1 MQKQEFRAAV
11 SLSAVF
17 SVRLLG
23 LFMIYPVFAAYA
35 RNLSGASPYLIG
47 EALGIYGLT
56 QGLLQIP
63 FGLLSDRLGRKV
75 MIVLGL
81 LLFAAGSAIAALS
94 GSIGGVII
102 GRALQGSGAVGA
114 VILALVADLTTE
126 ENRTKAMALVGLTIG
141 ASFMIAVVAGPIAA
155 SLIGVPGIFWLMV
168 ALALVGIVIT
178 EFVVPNPRRVSV
190 HRDAEAVP
198 ALFWAVLRDR
208 ELLRLDFGIFA
219 LHAMLTASFLVVPG
233 LLSAT
238 LNVPVREQW
247 FVYLPVLLVSVAV
260 MLPAIIV
267 AEKYRRMKGVF
278 VGAVAA
284 LAASQLMLYFG
295 AGNLFV
301 LLAALVVFFSAF
313 NVMEASLPSLIT
325 KAAPAEAK
333 GTATGIYSSLQ
344 FLGIFIG
351 GIVGGFANQH
361 GGNAGVFIITTALAL
376 AWLVAAATM
385 AQPSYLTTRLLPIVG
400 GRKGDPEIL
409 AARLR
414 QVPGVAEAVIIADEN
429 LAYLKV
435 DSRSFDVARA
445 QALAGAE

>member
-1 MQKQEFRAAV
+1 M
-11 SLSAVF
+11 
-17 SVRLLG
+17 
-23 LFMIYPVFAAYA
+23 
-35 RNLSGASPYLIG
+35 
-47 EALGIYGLT
+47 
-56 QGLLQIP
+56 
-63 FGLLSDRLGRKV
+63 
-75 MIVLGL
+75 
-81 LLFAAGSAIAALS
+81 
-94 GSIGGVII
+94 
-102 GRALQGSGAVGA
+102 
-114 VILALVADLTTE
+114 
-126 ENRTKAMALVGLTIG
+126 
-141 ASFMIAVVAGPIAA
+141 VV
-155 SLIGVPGIFWLMV
+155 
-168 ALALVGIVIT
+168 LALVGIVIT

-233 LLSAT
+233 LLGAT

-247 FVYLPVLLVSVAV
+247 YVYLPVLLVSVAV

-344 FLGIFIG
+344 FLGIFVG

-361 GGNAGVFIITTALAL
+361 GGSAGVFIITTALAL
-376 AWLVAAATM
+376 AWLVVAATM

-400 GRKGDPEIL
+400 GRKADPEIL

-414 QVPGVAEAVIIADEN
+414 QVPGVAEAVIIAEEN

-435 DSRSFDVARA
+435 DSRSFDAARA
-445 QALAGAE
+445 EALAGAE